1 MKPTSATT
9 TTSSATSINNN
20 DRKRKFVHPSPLPLP
35 IPVEKPK
42 NILLI
47 IADQYKYP
55 GNKSNN
61 TYGFDDD
68 LKEILGFHENISKD
82 NKYKDHFPGLLKLRE
97 NAIVMKKH
105 TIASVACVPSRAA
118 LFTG

>member
-1 MKPTSATT
+1 MKSTLTAASTT
-9 TTSSATSINNN
+9 TTAASSNDN
-20 DRKRKFVHPSPLPLP
+20 DRKRKFVHQSPLPVA
-35 IPVEKPK
+35 VEKPK

-97 NAIVMKKH
+97 NAIVLKKH